1 MQPTPSIFTQ
11 VTAILTKPFGGRF
24 AVVQA
29 LLVGVLALGF
39 ASLIANTTVQAATKK
54 VTTPTKVKRSSS
66 FALPQEAVPYVRI
79 HFSTYEFPN
88 RGFVSGPP
96 DAERTTQFYKFL
108 NNSLQNNGHMALV
121 NHFEKS
127 DYRVEL
133 ECSGIIH
140 CSELQL
146 NIFDTFRNYL
156 ASIKMPRPA
165 VGVSDQ
171 SLEKHADLIAQELQK
186 RLMAF
191 NSGGFGTYDTT
202 KRSRF
207 E

>member
-1 MQPTPSIFTQ
+1 MTQ
-11 VTAILTKPFGGRF
+11 VSLILKQATAIISKPFGVRF
-24 AVVQA
+24 AVIQA
-29 LLVGVLALGF
+29 LLVSVMILGL
-39 ASLIANTTVQAATKK
+39 ASLLTDTAVQAAPKRTVALTK
-54 VTTPTKVKRSSS
+54 TMQTAN
-66 FALPQEAVPYVRI
+66 FALPEAAIPYVRI

-88 RGFVSGPP
+88 RGFVAGPP
-96 DAERTTQFYKFL
+96 DAERSTQFYKFL

-121 NHFEKS
+121 NNFEKS

-133 ECSGIIH
+133 ECTGIIH

-146 NIFDTFRNYL
+146 NIYDTFRNYL

-165 VGVSDQ
+165 IGVSDR
-171 SLEKHADLIAQELQK
+171 SLQKHADVIAQELQK

-191 NSGGFGTYDTT
+191 NSGGFGAYNTS
-202 KRSRF
+202 KRNKF